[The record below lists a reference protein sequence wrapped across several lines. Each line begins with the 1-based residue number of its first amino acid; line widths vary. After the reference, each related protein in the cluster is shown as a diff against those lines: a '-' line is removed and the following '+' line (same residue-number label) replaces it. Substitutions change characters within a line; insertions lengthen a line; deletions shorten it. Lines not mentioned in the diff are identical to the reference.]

1 MLLITGCV
9 QKVQRMEDELLFIL
23 FGPSLTNHFVFSLVF
38 SIVFSIVFFQE
49 EDELE
54 FSVCLPS
61 PTLEPTALL
70 TNDHTEPVVFILGWE
85 VFPSII
91 QICPIS
97 NQFYVWTKYSKTTPN
112 IFILGWEV
120 FTFQVTPRHE
130 TVFGQIPSI

>member
-1 MLLITGCV
+1 ML
-9 QKVQRMEDELLFIL
+9 QEEDELLFIL

-38 SIVFSIVFFQE
+38 SIVFSQE

-97 NQFYVWTKYSKTTPN
+97 NQFYVLTKYSKTTPN
-112 IFILGWEV
+112 I

-130 TVFGQIPSI
+130 TVFDQIPSI

>member
-1 MLLITGCV
+1 ML
-9 QKVQRMEDELLFIL
+9 QEEDELLFIL

-38 SIVFSIVFFQE
+38 SLVFSIVFSIVFSQE

-97 NQFYVWTKYSKTTPN
+97 NQFYVWTNYSKTTPN
-112 IFILGWEV
+112 IFILGSLEV

-130 TVFGQIPSI
+130 TVYDQIPSIGCH